1 MSTNNPKRKT
11 ILPLHIDTTS
21 FTGGQTQNNG
31 HIWRRLN
38 KRQLPVFVLL
48 TLLFISLFLNLI
60 QHNHKTSR
68 SPSDIIINVH
78 DPLPP
83 VPLIE
88 NHHAIIVAGHAIY
101 TGPSDL
107 EQVKLDSNWIL
118 EPFQRGGQIH
128 TFIEHIQKG
137 VDLLKQDSASV
148 LVLSG
153 GETRPHAG
161 PRSESF
167 SYWQIAQM
175 LLEKDDSISEEEKVK
190 LSQRMITEE
199 YARDSHENLL
209 FSICRFSEMTGSY
222 PNKITVVG
230 FEFKRKRFEDIHR
243 HSISYPIDK
252 FEYIG
257 IDPSDEEAP
266 DRAQGELTNSFKPF
280 EKDLYGCHGTLKQ
293 KKMIRNPFRRRH
305 AYANSCPVLAP
316 LLNYCPSNNALYSGP
331 LPWKP

>member
-1 MSTNNPKRKT
+1 MSNNNPKRKT

-68 SPSDIIINVH
+68 SHSDIIINVH

-128 TFIEHIQKG
+128 TFVEHIQKG
-137 VDLLKQDSASV
+137 IDLLKQDPASV

-153 GETRPHAG
+153 
-161 PRSESF
+161 
-167 SYWQIAQM
+167 
-175 LLEKDDSISEEEKVK
+175 
-190 LSQRMITEE
+190 
-199 YARDSHENLL
+199 
-209 FSICRFSEMTGSY
+209 
-222 PNKITVVG
+222 
-230 FEFKRKRFEDIHR
+230 
-243 HSISYPIDK
+243 
-252 FEYIG
+252 
-257 IDPSDEEAP
+257 
-266 DRAQGELTNSFKPF
+266 
-280 EKDLYGCHGTLKQ
+280 
-293 KKMIRNPFRRRH
+293 
-305 AYANSCPVLAP
+305 
-316 LLNYCPSNNALYSGP
+316 
-331 LPWKP
+331 